1 MIMFLSPRRLPGGK
15 VVAKPLGKLDGK
27 PTELRTIET
36 RVIET
41 KPSPALVPEEAEVAT
56 PAS

>member
-1 MIMFLSPRRLPGGK
+1 
-15 VVAKPLGKLDGK
+15 VAKPLGKAEAK

-41 KPSPALVPEEAEVAT
+41 KPSPALVTEDTEVAT
-56 PAS
+56 SAS

>member
-1 MIMFLSPRRLPGGK
+1 
-15 VVAKPLGKLDGK
+15 VAKPLGKAEGK

-41 KPSPALVPEEAEVAT
+41 KPSPALVPEDTELAT